1 MSDERRYSEEEIA
14 AIFEQA
20 AQAQE
25 AAHRGLGHG
34 DGLTLAELQQIGREA
49 GITPEFVARAAASM
63 DRSGPPPPPARYL
76 GLPISATRTVEL
88 PGPLTDAAWDRLVVD
103 LRETFRATG
112 TMRRDGS
119 LREWRNGNLHALV
132 EPTASGHR
140 LRISTCKGSAQQSLT
155 LGFASLAMGLV
166 FLALFAANPGAE
178 PKMMIIM
185 ALFVAFGLGGI
196 GRTAFQL
203 PRWVEERERQME
215 AIIARTVERQGEAPA
230 PAVPLDAPVSALDL
244 DALEEPAAA
253 APVSAP
259 RRTRS

>member
-34 DGLTLAELQQIGREA
+34 EGLTLAELQQIGREA

-63 DRSGPPPPPARYL
+63 DRSGPPPPPATYL
-76 GLPISATRTVEL
+76 GLPISATRTVDL

-112 TMRRDGS
+112 TVRRDGA

-132 EPTASGHR
+132 EPTESGHR
-140 LRISTCKGSAQQSLT
+140 LRISTRKGSAQQSLT
-155 LGFASLAMGLV
+155 LGFAALAMGLV
-166 FLALFAANPGAE
+166 FLALFAADPGAE

-185 ALFVAFGLGGI
+185 ALFTAFGLGGI
-196 GRTAFQL
+196 GRTAYQL
-203 PRWVEERERQME
+203 PRWVKERERQME

-230 PAVPLDAPVSALDL
+230 ATLDAPVLDL
-244 DALEEPAAA
+244 DSLEEPADAA
-253 APVSAP
+253 SVPTS

>member
-34 DGLTLAELQQIGREA
+34 EGLTLAELQQIGREA

-63 DRSGPPPPPARYL
+63 DRSGPPPPPATYL
-76 GLPISATRTVEL
+76 GLPISATRTVDL

-112 TMRRDGS
+112 TVRRDGA

-132 EPTASGHR
+132 EPTESGYR
-140 LRISTCKGSAQQSLT
+140 LRISTRKGNAQQSLT
-155 LGFASLAMGLV
+155 LGFAALAMGLV
-166 FLALFAANPGAE
+166 FLALFAADPGAE

-196 GRTAFQL
+196 GRTAYQL
-203 PRWVEERERQME
+203 PRWVKERERQME
-215 AIIARTVERQGEAPA
+215 AVIARTVERQGEAPA
-230 PAVPLDAPVSALDL
+230 ATLDAPVPALDL
-244 DALEEPAAA
+244 DALEEPADA
-253 APVSAP
+253 APVPTS